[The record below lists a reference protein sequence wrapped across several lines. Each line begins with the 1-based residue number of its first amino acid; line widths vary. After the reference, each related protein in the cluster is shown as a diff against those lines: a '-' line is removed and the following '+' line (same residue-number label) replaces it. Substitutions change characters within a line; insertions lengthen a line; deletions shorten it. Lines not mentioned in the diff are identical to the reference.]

1 MPGLQSKNKHSFNGF
16 DNQIQKLMSIQIY
29 AKAVSLHQS
38 GDLQRAIKSYS
49 EFLKS
54 EPNHP
59 QVNCLKASALQ
70 ASNRHAEAIAHYLIA
85 HQESPNDPA
94 ITLEIA
100 LCFSKIGNLD
110 RSNFFYEKT
119 IALNPHDARAWTN
132 LGNNLTKLKLYK
144 KAFSAYESAYNLEQN
159 SATIC
164 YNIGTM
170 FLEAMDPD
178 SALPWLRK
186 AVALNPKY
194 PAALNSLGVALTEL
208 GDLNSAIDFY
218 ESSLQI
224 DPTFVEPVFN
234 LHMVFIDTGEIEKA
248 ISILQKAGWLDPKNS
263 VLKFFLAMTLAYRG
277 DKDLS
282 LKIFNQISHIKKIS
296 GELDSWEFIKSSSPT
311 LPKLT
316 GTNFTSIKYAMQAA
330 KLEGLILE
338 FGVFNGKSIRRIA
351 EFSSS
356 KIYGFDSFEGIPET
370 WNDEPSGSYS
380 AEGVLPTVPKN
391 VTLVKGWFNDTIP
404 IFLNQL
410 KTEPI
415 IRFLHIDCDLYSS
428 TKTIFDLL
436 GKYIQPGTVILFD
449 ELIGYKS
456 WQKDEFKAF
465 MEAAKMYSW
474 NYEILLFSF
483 ATKQVAIKINSS
495 SQK

>member
-1 MPGLQSKNKHSFNGF
+1 
-16 DNQIQKLMSIQIY
+16 MSIQLY
-29 AKAVSLHQS
+29 AKAVSLHEA

-54 EPNHP
+54 EPNHL
-59 QVNCLKASALQ
+59 QANCLKASALQ
-70 ASNRHAEAIAHYLIA
+70 ASNRHHEAITHFLIA

-110 RSNFFYEKT
+110 KSNFFYEKT

-144 KAFSAYESAYNLEQN
+144 KAFLAYEAAYNLEQQN
-159 SATIC
+159 AVIC

-178 SALPWLRK
+178 SALPWLQR
-186 AVALNPKY
+186 AVTLDPKY
-194 PAALNSLGVALTEL
+194 PAALNSLGVALTEV
-208 GDLNSAIDFY
+208 GDLDSAINFY
-218 ESSLQI
+218 ETALRI
-224 DPTFVEPVFN
+224 EPNFVEPAFN
-234 LHMVFIDTGEIEKA
+234 LHMVLIDTGEIDKAISMLEKA
-248 ISILQKAGWLDPKNS
+248 IRLDPKNP
-263 VLKFFLAMTLAYRG
+263 VLKFFLAMTLAYTG
-277 DKDLS
+277 NADLS
-282 LKIFNQISHIKKIS
+282 LKIFNQINHIKKIY
-296 GELDSWEFIKSSSPT
+296 GELDSWDFIQSASPT

-316 GTNFTSIKYAMQAA
+316 GTNFTSIKHAIQETR
-330 KLEGLILE
+330 LDGLILE

-351 EFSSS
+351 EFSPSD
-356 KIYGFDSFEGIPET
+356 IYGFDSFEGIPEA

-380 AEGVLPTVPKN
+380 AEGVLPAVPKN
-391 VTLVKGWFNDTIP
+391 VTLVKGWFNNSIP
-404 IFLNQL
+404 TFLNQL
-410 KTEPI
+410 KTELV

-449 ELIGYKS
+449 EFIGYKS

-474 NYEILLFSF
+474 GYEILLFSF
-483 ATKQVAIKINSS
+483 ATKQVAIKIKSS

>member
-1 MPGLQSKNKHSFNGF
+1 
-16 DNQIQKLMSIQIY
+16 MSIQLY
-29 AKAVSLHQS
+29 AKAVSLHES

-49 EFLKS
+49 EFLKL
-54 EPNHP
+54 EPNHL
-59 QVNCLKASALQ
+59 QANCLKASALQ
-70 ASNRHAEAIAHYLIA
+70 ASNRHTEAIAHYLIA

-100 LCFSKIGNLD
+100 LCFSKIGNFD

-119 IALNPHDARAWTN
+119 IALNPDDARAWTN

-144 KAFSAYESAYNLEQN
+144 KAFLAYEAAYNLEQQN
-159 SATIC
+159 AVIC

-178 SALPWLRK
+178 SALPWLQR
-186 AVALNPKY
+186 AVTLDPKY
-194 PAALNSLGVALTEL
+194 PAALNSLGVALTEV
-208 GDLNSAIDFY
+208 GDLDSAIKFY
-218 ESSLQI
+218 ESSLQVE
-224 DPTFVEPVFN
+224 PTFVEPMFN
-234 LHMVFIDTGEIEKA
+234 LHMVLIDTGEIDRAISLLEKA
-248 ISILQKAGWLDPKNS
+248 ISLDPKNP
-263 VLKFFLAMTLAYRG
+263 VLKFFLAMNLIYSGNA
-277 DKDLS
+277 DLS
-282 LKIFNQISHIKKIS
+282 LKIFNQINHIKKIR
-296 GELDSWEFIKSSSPT
+296 GELDSWEFIHSHSPT
-311 LPKLT
+311 LSKLT

-330 KLEGLILE
+330 KLDGLILE

-356 KIYGFDSFEGIPET
+356 DIYGFDSFEGIPEA

-380 AEGVLPTVPKN
+380 AEGVLPAVPKN

-410 KTEPI
+410 KQDPV

-449 ELIGYKS
+449 EFIGYKS

-474 NYEILLFSF
+474 GYEILLFSF
-483 ATKQVAIKINSS
+483 ATKQVAVKIKSS

>member
-1 MPGLQSKNKHSFNGF
+1 
-16 DNQIQKLMSIQIY
+16 MSSQLF

-49 EFLKS
+49 EFLKL
-54 EPNHP
+54 EPNHL
-59 QVNCLKASALQ
+59 QANCLKASALQ
-70 ASNRHAEAIAHYLIA
+70 ASNRSHEAITHYLIA
-85 HQESPNDPA
+85 HKKSPNDPD
-94 ITLEIA
+94 ITLEIG

-110 RSNFFYEKT
+110 RGNFFYEKS
-119 IALNPHDARAWTN
+119 IALDPRDARAWTN
-132 LGNNLTKLKLYK
+132 LGNNFTKLKLYK
-144 KAFSAYESAYNLEQN
+144 RAFSAYESAYNLEQH

-170 FLEAMDPD
+170 FLQAMDPD
-178 SALPWLRK
+178 SALPWLQK
-186 AVALNPKY
+186 ALALDPKY
-194 PAALNSLGVALTEL
+194 PVALNSLGVALTEL
-208 GDLNSAIDFY
+208 GDLNSAINFY

-224 DPTFVEPVFN
+224 EPTFVEPAFN
-234 LHMVFIDTGEIEKA
+234 LHMVYIDTAEIEKA
-248 ISILQKAGWLDPKNS
+248 ISMLEKAIRLDPKNPM
-263 VLKFFLAMTLAYRG
+263 LKFFLAMTLTYTG
-277 DKDLS
+277 NIDLS
-282 LKIFNQISHIKKIS
+282 QKIFSQINHIKKIR
-296 GELDSWEFIKSSSPT
+296 GELDSWDFIQSASPT

-351 EFSSS
+351 EFSPSD
-356 KIYGFDSFEGIPET
+356 IYGFDSFEGIPEA

-380 AEGVLPTVPKN
+380 AEGVLPAVPKN
-391 VTLVKGWFNDTIP
+391 VRLVKGWFNDTIP
-404 IFLNQL
+404 TFLNQL
-410 KTEPI
+410 KQDPV
-415 IRFLHIDCDLYSS
+415 IRFLHIDCDLYCS

-449 ELIGYKS
+449 EFIGYKS

-474 NYEILLFSF
+474 GYEILLFSF
-483 ATKQVAIKINSS
+483 ATKQVAVKIKSS